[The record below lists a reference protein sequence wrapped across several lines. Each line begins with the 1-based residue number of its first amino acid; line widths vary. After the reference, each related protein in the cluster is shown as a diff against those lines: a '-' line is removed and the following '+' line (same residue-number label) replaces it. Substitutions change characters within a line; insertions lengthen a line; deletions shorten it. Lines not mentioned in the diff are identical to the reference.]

1 MKNSLT
7 IAGKE
12 LAGYFLQPV
21 AYVVMTVFLLLG
33 GFFFFALL
41 RYFEMTLAYSAA
53 MQQNPEVLQQINL
66 NERVIEPMLH
76 NLAIVL
82 VILVP
87 AITMRTFAEEKRTGT
102 YELLLT
108 APIRTGEIVAGKFI
122 AAAAFMLI
130 MIGLAGIFP
139 LILVAFG
146 NPEVGVMFAGYLGLA
161 FLAISFV
168 SIGLFTSSLTENQI
182 IAAISCFGLLLL
194 LFVISWPAQAGGSS
208 YADLLRYLSLPDHF
222 AQMLTG
228 IIDTRD
234 VVYFLSVIF
243 VALFLTQRSVESA
256 RWREG
261 RGADAA
267 IGDALRNSRP
277 GSPVIR
283 AGRLFYRDRL
293 PAVRVDQ
300 PGRRPLRD
308 SPVDHVEPL
317 RVVLDHDRTLGALR
331 RQRRGLLDRVRR
343 LAGRGKL
350 YFVAPSPAARP
361 DQRKGFQPVEPVDK
375 RGQGSAEA
383 AQALRL
389 FRRR

>member
-66 NERVIEPMLH
+66 NQRVIEPMLH

-122 AAAAFMLI
+122 AAASFMLI

-146 NPEVGVMFAGYLGLA
+146 NPEIGVMFAGYLGLA

-194 LFVISWPAQAGGSS
+194 LFVISWPAQAGGSA

-222 AQMLTG
+222 AQMVTG

-256 RWREG
+256 RWR
-261 RGADAA
+261 
-267 IGDALRNSRP
+267 
-277 GSPVIR
+277 
-283 AGRLFYRDRL
+283 
-293 PAVRVDQ
+293 
-300 PGRRPLRD
+300 
-308 SPVDHVEPL
+308 
-317 RVVLDHDRTLGALR
+317 
-331 RQRRGLLDRVRR
+331 
-343 LAGRGKL
+343 
-350 YFVAPSPAARP
+350 
-361 DQRKGFQPVEPVDK
+361 
-375 RGQGSAEA
+375 
-383 AQALRL
+383 
-389 FRRR
+389 

>member
-1 MKNSLT
+1 MKNTIT

-41 RYFEMTLAYSAA
+41 RYFEVMLTAYSA
-53 MQQNPEVLQQINL
+53 MQNPTVLQRLNL
-66 NERVIEPMLH
+66 NESVIEPMLH

-87 AITMRTFAEEKRTGT
+87 AITMRSFAEEKRTGT

-146 NPEVGVMFAGYLGLA
+146 NPEIGVIFAGYLGLA
-161 FLAISFV
+161 FLAVSFV
-168 SIGLFTSSLTENQI
+168 SIGLFTSSLTQNQI
-182 IAAISCFGLLLL
+182 ISAISCFGLLLL
-194 LFVISWPAQAGGSS
+194 LFVISWPAQAGGTQFLG
-208 YADLLRYLSLPDHF
+208 LLRYLSLPEHF
-222 AQMLTG
+222 SQMVSG

-234 VVYFLSVIF
+234 IVYFLSLIF

-256 RWREG
+256 RWR
-261 RGADAA
+261 
-267 IGDALRNSRP
+267 
-277 GSPVIR
+277 
-283 AGRLFYRDRL
+283 
-293 PAVRVDQ
+293 
-300 PGRRPLRD
+300 
-308 SPVDHVEPL
+308 
-317 RVVLDHDRTLGALR
+317 
-331 RQRRGLLDRVRR
+331 
-343 LAGRGKL
+343 
-350 YFVAPSPAARP
+350 
-361 DQRKGFQPVEPVDK
+361 
-375 RGQGSAEA
+375 
-383 AQALRL
+383 
-389 FRRR
+389 

>member
-1 MKNSLT
+1 MKNTIT

-41 RYFEMTLAYSAA
+41 RYFEVMLTAYAA
-53 MQQNPEVLQQINL
+53 MQNPQVLQRLNL
-66 NERVIEPMLH
+66 NESVIEPMLH

-87 AITMRTFAEEKRTGT
+87 AITMRSFAEEKRTGT

-161 FLAISFV
+161 FLAVSFV
-168 SIGLFTSSLTENQI
+168 SIGLFTSSLTQNQI
-182 IAAISCFGLLLL
+182 ISAISCFGALLL
-194 LFVISWPAQAGGSS
+194 LFVISWPAQAGGTHF
-208 YADLLRYLSLPDHF
+208 LGVLRYLSLPEHF
-222 AQMLTG
+222 SQMVTG

-234 VVYFLSVIF
+234 IVYFLSLIF

-256 RWREG
+256 RWR
-261 RGADAA
+261 
-267 IGDALRNSRP
+267 
-277 GSPVIR
+277 
-283 AGRLFYRDRL
+283 
-293 PAVRVDQ
+293 
-300 PGRRPLRD
+300 
-308 SPVDHVEPL
+308 
-317 RVVLDHDRTLGALR
+317 
-331 RQRRGLLDRVRR
+331 
-343 LAGRGKL
+343 
-350 YFVAPSPAARP
+350 
-361 DQRKGFQPVEPVDK
+361 
-375 RGQGSAEA
+375 
-383 AQALRL
+383 
-389 FRRR
+389 

>member
-33 GFFFFALL
+33 GYFFFALL
-41 RYFEMTLAYSAA
+41 QYFEMTLAYSAA
-53 MQQNPEVLQQINL
+53 MQNPEILQKLNL

-87 AITMRTFAEEKRTGT
+87 AITMRSFAEEKRTGT

-130 MIGLAGIFP
+130 MVGLAGIFP
-139 LILVAFG
+139 LILIAFG
-146 NPEVGVMFAGYLGLA
+146 NPEIGVMFSGYLGLA

-168 SIGLFTSSLTENQI
+168 SIGLFTSSLTQNQI
-182 IAAISCFGLLLL
+182 IAAISSFGLLLL

-208 YADLLRYLSLPDHF
+208 ISGFLRYLSLPDHF
-222 AQMLTG
+222 AQMVAG

-234 VVYFLSVIF
+234 IVYFLSLIF

-256 RWREG
+256 RWR
-261 RGADAA
+261 
-267 IGDALRNSRP
+267 
-277 GSPVIR
+277 
-283 AGRLFYRDRL
+283 
-293 PAVRVDQ
+293 
-300 PGRRPLRD
+300 
-308 SPVDHVEPL
+308 
-317 RVVLDHDRTLGALR
+317 
-331 RQRRGLLDRVRR
+331 
-343 LAGRGKL
+343 
-350 YFVAPSPAARP
+350 
-361 DQRKGFQPVEPVDK
+361 
-375 RGQGSAEA
+375 
-383 AQALRL
+383 
-389 FRRR
+389 